1 MKIIMKRTNSIMK
14 NLIFHEMITN
24 RIVVYF
30 TLLGLLSCHNPIE
43 DNNQMV
49 IINAFLYNVNTGKV
63 DKNMSVFIKDGFIT
77 KISRTNSSDF
87 TLKNSIDAQEKLLT
101 PSFIDVHNHLNFV
114 FGDTTEI
121 TNPDEFQISKQQITE
136 QYMPYG
142 VTAIRSAG
150 GREPHIPMEQSWM
163 KSNHNPDF
171 IDYYPTGGALVSLD
185 TKFYNHIY
193 VEDTIDVSSKIK
205 EYHNLGIRHIKVYS
219 LIGETELGTAV
230 KTAEALDMNIFG
242 HIESSMVSIEKATK
256 LGLKNFE
263 HAKTL
268 FLEIIRKYEAASI
281 DISSLPPDDQE
292 NWRYREYEIFN
303 LIGVNDTLMLDLID
317 LLKEHNVS
325 ITPTLHL
332 YAHPIGLSNPAIKI
346 ALRPED
352 KLNWPKEKLDSAK
365 KGYNV
370 LASLV
375 YNLYKNGITLNT
387 GSDTYEPGKTI
398 LSEMLLLN
406 DLGIPMND
414 VFKIATI
421 NSARSIH
428 MEKSYG
434 SIEVGK
440 KANMVL
446 FDKNPLLNPENLLSN
461 KTIIKDGFEWNPRL
475 N

>member
-1 MKIIMKRTNSIMK
+1 M
-14 NLIFHEMITN
+14 N

-49 IINAFLYNVNTGKV
+49 IVNAFLYNVNTGKV

-87 TLKNSIDAQEKLLT
+87 TLKNSIDAHEKLLT
-101 PSFIDVHNHLNFV
+101 PSFIDVHNHLNFI

-150 GREPHIPMEQSWM
+150 GRESHIPMEQSWM
-163 KSNHNPDF
+163 KSNYNPDF

-219 LIGETELGTAV
+219 LIGETELSSAIQTA
-230 KTAEALDMNIFG
+230 KALDMNIFG
-242 HIESSMVSIEKATK
+242 HIESSMVSIETAAK

-268 FLEIIRKYEAASI
+268 FLEVLKKYESTSK
-281 DISSLPPDDQE
+281 DLSGLPPDDNE
-292 NWRYREYEIFN
+292 NWRYREYEVFN
-303 LIGVNDTLMLDLID
+303 LIGVDDPLMIDLID
-317 LLKEHNVS
+317 LLKENNVS

-332 YAHPIGLSNPAIKI
+332 YAFPVGLTNADINIDINPD
-346 ALRPED
+346 D
-352 KLNWPKEKLDSAK
+352 KLNLSKEKLDRAQM
-365 KGYNV
+365 GYNV

-446 FDKNPLLNPENLLSN
+446 FDKSPLIDSQNLLSN
-461 KTIIKDGFEWNPRL
+461 KTIIKDGILWSQP
-475 N
+475 